1 MRQDNHTQ
9 QTECVICRVI
19 NVTSCE
25 MLVIAVQVQSAVT
38 KFRSLSPP
46 VAAITQNIGCFR
58 WNQPIIVNHF
68 MSHTQSS
75 TATYNPP
82 STSPAV
88 RGQDCHYS
96 SSQVTAS
103 DEETTHSS
111 TDKKMRELGHLM
123 AELGRDLRYRAPQF
137 DSQLTGPSATCYA
150 LFIHIF
156 HLTVITSIK
165 KSL

>member
-1 MRQDNHTQ
+1 MKQDNHTW
-9 QTECVICRVI
+9 QTECVICKVI
-19 NVTSCE
+19 YVTSCE
-25 MLVIAVQVQSAVT
+25 MLVVVVQVQSSVA

-46 VAAITQNIGCFR
+46 VAAITQNMGCFR

-82 STSPAV
+82 STSPAKIATV
-88 RGQDCHYS
+88 APVKWPLVMKRPPIPPQ
-96 SSQVTAS
+96 T
-103 DEETTHSS
+103 
-111 TDKKMRELGHLM
+111 KKMRELGHLM

-137 DSQLTGPSATCYA
+137 DSQLTV

-156 HLTVITSIK
+156 HLTIITSIK

>member
-1 MRQDNHTQ
+1 MKQDNHTW
-9 QTECVICRVI
+9 QTECVICKVI
-19 NVTSCE
+19 YVTSCE
-25 MLVIAVQVQSAVT
+25 MLVVVVQVQSSVA

-46 VAAITQNIGCFR
+46 VAAITQNMGCFR
-58 WNQPIIVNHF
+58 WNQPITVNHF

-88 RGQDCHYS
+88 RGQDCHCS
-96 SSQVTAS
+96 SSQVTAG

-111 TDKKMRELGHLM
+111 TDKKNEGTGTSHGWVRTRPPIQSPPVWLPADCPLYPH
-123 AELGRDLRYRAPQF
+123 F
-137 DSQLTGPSATCYA
+137 LT
-150 LFIHIF
+150 I
-156 HLTVITSIK
+156 ITSIK

>member
-1 MRQDNHTQ
+1 MKQDNHIW
-9 QTECVICRVI
+9 QTECVICKVI
-19 NVTSCE
+19 YVTSCE
-25 MLVIAVQVQSAVT
+25 MLVVVVQVQSSVA

-46 VAAITQNIGCFR
+46 VAAITQNMGCFR

-82 STSPAV
+82 STSPTV
-88 RGQDCHYS
+88 RGQDCHCS
-96 SSQVTAS
+96 SSQVTAG

-137 DSQLTGPSATCYA
+137 DSQLTV

-156 HLTVITSIK
+156 HLTIITSIK